1 MYDMYLLDYSD
12 IFIKGTGV
20 TLLLSVVAVTFG
32 FIIGFIACLGK
43 LSKTKILNWIANVY
57 IEVIRDTP
65 LIVQLSI
72 IYFGIPNITGIKYPD
87 FFGFGSEFTAG
98 AIGLT
103 LNSGAYIA
111 EIMRAGIQAVNKGQ
125 MEASRSLG
133 MSYWQS
139 MRYVIVPQ
147 AMKNILPA
155 LANEFVS
162 LVKETAIV
170 STVGIMDLMSV
181 AGAVKNTTFKAFGP
195 YMFAAGIYFVITF
208 TLSKLISRFESKS
221 AAK

>member
-87 FFGFGSEFTAG
+87 FFGFGPEFTAG

-195 YMFAAGIYFVITF
+195 YMFAAAIYFVITF